1 MFFLQNF
8 RLKQLSVYL
17 ITAILLCRVIV
28 DAQPL
33 TGTSGREIRRSTITW
48 SQAVT
53 ASAVSTIGITR
64 DAKIPKK
71 HKLPKNLT
79 VPFDAGTPSDA
90 FVSPFDN
97 EPAQINSPSP
107 PTAANFEALSD
118 NNTSIPPD
126 VHGAVGPN
134 RLMVTLNSQ
143 VRIQDKS
150 GITISTAS
158 LDGFW
163 SSLGNPNAFDPKLLY
178 DPYNNRWI
186 FTSVANAFATTSAVL
201 IGVSVTNDPTGS
213 WNLFMVDADAGNA
226 TWADYPSIGFNK
238 DWIVVQVNMF
248 TMAGAF
254 DNSNVYIFKK
264 SDLYADVAATHTL
277 VALNAGVGGTQ
288 VPAVTYD
295 NSLSTL
301 YLIQDWNGNSAG
313 SGYLR
318 LYTITGAV
326 GSEVVTLGVF
336 VVTANPW
343 QSSSSTSGDFA
354 PQMGTANKIAAN
366 DSRIQNVVYR
376 NGSLWTTHSIFLP
389 ASGTTT
395 RSSVQWWEITTAG
408 AITQRGRVDD
418 ATNTNFYAFPSIG
431 VNSSEE
437 VLLGYSKFSSSTYA
451 SAWYS
456 YRSSTD
462 AASTLRAEAQLKAG
476 ENTYFKTFGGEEN
489 RWGDY
494 TNTCVDPTNDLDL
507 WTIQEYAAAT
517 ANRWGTWWGKIAT
530 PVVPFSGAS
539 APDYRNDNASS
550 AVINLGFT
558 FTLFGTAYTQAYI
571 NNNGNISFGSA
582 VATATPTNFPSASGT
597 PMIAPFWA
605 DVDTRGASSGLTY
618 YVLGSTSLTVIW
630 NGVGYNNQHADKL
643 NTFTLTI
650 TDGTDAAI
658 GAGNNVR
665 FSYGDMQWT
674 TGDASGGS
682 SGFGGTSA
690 TAGINK
696 GDGSTSILLGRFDD
710 ATEVNFLDNKQF
722 TYDVSSTS
730 SIAEW
735 TNRYD
740 YSLKKIEDVGFA
752 IPTVAKKMAHSL
764 AVDAAGNSY
773 VAGYSDGGTGK
784 KFDYVTI
791 KYDAFGN
798 KFWSSRYNYSSVN
811 KDDKAYAVTVDASG
825 NVYVTGESDG
835 GASKMDALTVKYDPL
850 GKELWTA
857 RYNNG
862 AVNKKDVGYAI
873 GLSPAGDV
881 VYVAGET
888 DGGSASKNDF
898 LIIAYATSNGSQL
911 WATTYNGP
919 SNKVDKTYSLV
930 VDNAGNVIVTG
941 ESDGGTTKT
950 DYATVKYTG
959 GAGGGSVV
967 AGWPQRYNQ
976 ANKKDYAFAVTVD
989 GTNNVYVTGAS
1000 ESSTKSD
1007 YATVKYDASGVQ
1019 QWATTYN
1026 SFASKND
1033 IAYALTVD
1041 GSGNVYVTGASEGS
1055 VSKYDYATVK
1065 YNSSGVQQW
1074 ETRYNG
1080 GKNDYARSIVSCD
1093 AEAAVFVTG
1102 GSEQGSTKKFDYITQ
1117 RLAMVDGTSEW
1128 VGDYN
1133 GASSKNDVAY
1143 NIAAAASTC
1152 ALIVA
1157 GTSDGGTTKLDLAT
1171 LHGSAMSALPTST
1184 TTRRLASY
1192 ENEISIDDFIL
1203 SSNYP
1208 NPFNPTTVIRFTLPT
1223 QSSVTLKI
1231 YNVLGQEVSTIFEQK
1246 SFAEGE
1252 HEAVFNA
1259 TGLSSGVYFY
1269 HLNTG
1274 NEIAIRKM
1282 LLVR

>member
-1 MFFLQNF
+1 MFFKKFFL
-8 RLKQLSVYL
+8 LKN
-17 ITAILLCRVIV
+17 LLLPISICIFLFSFHL

-33 TGTSGREIRRSTITW
+33 SGTSGREAMRATITW
-48 SQAVT
+48 QQAVT
-53 ASAVSTIGITR
+53 ASAVSTIGITKN
-64 DAKIPKK
+64 AKVPKK
-71 HKLPKNLT
+71 HKLPRNLP
-79 VPFDAGTPSDA
+79 VPFDAGNASDVAQPEVITPA
-90 FVSPFDN
+90 
-97 EPAQINSPSP
+97 EINSPSP
-107 PTAANFEALSD
+107 PTAANFEALPD

-126 VHGAVGPN
+126 VHGAVGVN
-134 RLMVTLNSQ
+134 HLMTTLNSQ

-150 GITISTAS
+150 GVTVSTAS

-163 SSLGNPNAFDPKLLY
+163 TTLGTPDAFDPKIMY
-178 DPYNNRWI
+178 DPYNNRWM
-186 FTSVANAFATTSAVL
+186 FTCVANAWEANSAIL
-201 IGVSVTNDPTGS
+201 IGVTATNDPTGT
-213 WNLFMVDADAGNA
+213 WYLFSVDAHGSNLS
-226 TWADYPSIGFNK
+226 WADYPSIGFNK
-238 DWIVVQVNMF
+238 DWIAVQVNMF
-248 TMAGAF
+248 TMGGAF

-264 SDLYADVAATHTL
+264 SDLYANVAATHTL
-277 VALNAGVGGTQ
+277 VALDASFGGTQ
-288 VPAVTYD
+288 VPAHTFD
-295 NSLSTL
+295 NSLTTL
-301 YLIQDWNGNSAG
+301 YLIQDWNGNSSG

-318 LYTITGAV
+318 LYTITGTV
-326 GSEVVTLGVF
+326 GSEVVTPGAF

-343 QSSSSTSGDFA
+343 QEGASSGTDFA
-354 PQMGTANKIAAN
+354 PQLGTANKIATN

-376 NGSLWTTHSIFLP
+376 NGSLWTTHTIFLP

-395 RSSVQWWEITTAG
+395 RSSVQWWEVSTAG
-408 AITQRGRVDD
+408 AIVQRGRVDD

-437 VLLGYSKFSSSTYA
+437 VVLGYSKFSSSIYA
-451 SAWYS
+451 SASYS

-462 AASTLRAEAQLKAG
+462 AASTLRDEALLKAG
-476 ENTYFKTFGGEEN
+476 ENTYYKKFTGTEN

-507 WTIQEYAAAT
+507 WTIQEYASAT

-550 AVINLGFT
+550 GVINLGFT
-558 FTLFGTAYTQAYI
+558 FTLYGTSYTQAYI

-582 VATATPTNFPSASGT
+582 VATATPTTFPAVSAS

-605 DVDTRGASSGLTY
+605 DVDTRGASSGLVY
-618 YVLGSTSLTVIW
+618 YVLGSSSLSVIW
-630 NGVGYNNQHADKL
+630 NGVGYNNQHADKV

-650 TDGTDAAI
+650 TDGTDATI
-658 GAGNNVR
+658 GVGNNVR
-665 FSYGDMQWT
+665 FTYGDMQWT

-682 SGFGGTSA
+682 SGYGGTAA

-696 GDGSTSILLGRFDD
+696 GDGSAYILLGRFDNSSEAD
-710 ATEVNFLDNKQF
+710 FLDNKTF

-730 SIAEW
+730 SIADW

-740 YSLKKIEDVGFA
+740 YSLKKAEDVGFA
-752 IPTVAKKMAHSL
+752 IPTVAKKLAHSL

-835 GASKMDALTVKYDPL
+835 GTSKMDALTVKYDPL
-850 GKELWTA
+850 GNELWTA

-862 AVNKKDVGYAI
+862 TVNKKEAGYAI

-881 VYVAGET
+881 VYIAGET
-888 DGGSASKNDF
+888 DGGTATKNDY
-898 LIIAYATSNGSQL
+898 LIVAYATSNGTQL
-911 WATTYNGP
+911 WATTYNGS
-919 SNKVDKTYSLV
+919 SNKVDKAYALV
-930 VDNAGNVIVTG
+930 VDNSGNVIVTG
-941 ESDGGTTKT
+941 ESDGGITKT

-967 AGWPQRYNQ
+967 AGWPSRYNQ
-976 ANKKDYAFAVTVD
+976 SSKKDYGFAVTVD
-989 GTNNVYVTGAS
+989 GSGNVYVTGAS
-1000 ESSTKSD
+1000 ESSTKFD
-1007 YATVKYDASGVQ
+1007 YGTVKYNSGGVQ
-1019 QWATTYN
+1019 QWASVYN
-1026 SFASKND
+1026 SFANKND
-1033 IAYALTVD
+1033 AAYALTLD

-1055 VSKYDYATVK
+1055 VTKYDYATVK
-1065 YNSSGVQQW
+1065 YNSSGAQQW
-1074 ETRYNG
+1074 EARYNG
-1080 GKNDYARSIVSCD
+1080 GKNDYARSIVACD

-1117 RLAMVDGTSEW
+1117 RLAMMDGTSEW

-1133 GASSKNDVAY
+1133 SASSKNDVAY

-1157 GTSDGGTTKLDLAT
+1157 GTSDGGTTKLDIAT
-1171 LHGSAMSALPTST
+1171 VHGSPDAALPVSKT
-1184 TTRRLASY
+1184 THKD
-1192 ENEISIDDFIL
+1192 ISSESELNTEDFIL

-1208 NPFNPTTVIRFTLPT
+1208 NPFNPVTVISYQL
-1223 QSSVTLKI
+1223 QGKSVVSLKVF
-1231 YNVLGQEVSTIFEQK
+1231 NVLGQEIATLINNEEI
-1246 SFAEGE
+1246 EGGR
-1252 HEAVFNA
+1252 HETTFNA

-1269 HLNTG
+1269 HLHAG
-1274 NEIAIRKM
+1274 NEFAVRKM